1 MLLHSI
7 RERATGWFAW
17 VIVILISI
25 PFALWGIN
33 SYITP
38 NANPAVANVGDY
50 KVSVQEFQNAV
61 QNESKKYQGQID
73 EALIKQIVLEKL
85 ISKRA
90 MINYLAG
97 MGQTISKQQIDKA
110 IRNDESF
117 LLDGQFSEELY
128 NRYLPNAYSKSNYRS
143 NIATQLLLQQFS
155 DGISQ
160 SSIVSDQEVQRVIQ
174 LVNQKRDIS
183 YAVIQADNY
192 KDEVAVS
199 DEEITNYY
207 QNFQNQFE
215 NPEQIKLAYLEISR
229 NEMAKN
235 TPVTD
240 EQLEKYY
247 KDNLSQYTQPERRK
261 ASHILFTFSTDAD
274 NTAKEKV
281 KAEAQAV
288 LDKIKSGADFSE
300 MAKEYS
306 RDPGSADKGGDLGFF
321 GTGEMVP
328 AFEESAYALKT
339 GDVSDLVESPFGY
352 HIIKLVAIEGG
363 ESKSFDEVKDKI
375 TEAVQFEL
383 TENIY
388 FEKAETMQTL
398 AYEQPDSLE
407 AVAAELAMT
416 IKESE
421 LMSRSGSEGIFNN
434 EKLLNAAFSESVL
447 EEGNNSDLIEL
458 GDDHVVIVRIIE
470 RIPANIKPLD
480 EVKDKIQTR
489 LKQDGITIKAQQ
501 KANELIEELDAG
513 QSIADITEAN
523 SLKLENTGL
532 VARQAMSVPRYI
544 LAKAFTMPRETK
556 YASTKT
562 DTGDIALVAVNTI
575 EEGDSDDKVLFKD
588 IKTALLQNKA
598 NINTALSVLQIRSES
613 QIKINQRLLS
623 EQDQ

>member
-240 EQLEKYY
+240 EQLEKNY
-247 KDNLSQYTQPERRK
+247 KDNISQYTQPERRK

-281 KAEAQAV
+281 KAEAQTV

-421 LMSRSGSEGIFNN
+421 LMSRSGREGIFNN
-434 EKLLNAAFSESVL
+434 EKLLNTAFSESVL